1 MNDEQRIPDLFTE
14 QDALG
19 ELPLHCEPDI
29 RTRLEAEPQRST
41 RLAELK
47 VSNRQILADYPPE
60 QMAREIS
67 IRAEREI
74 KQERR
79 QTALRLAVVGIPA
92 MVLLALAVIFLA
104 PMIFDTG
111 KPEEGLLPPEVTRF
125 KGPASLFLHRKVATG
140 DQELKSS
147 SPARPGDLIQISY
160 AAREANHGVI
170 FSVDGRGQVSLHF
183 PDDESGST
191 ILKKKG
197 LVSLGF
203 SYELDDAPDFERFFI
218 VSSKEPIDV
227 RKVLQAAEDLGAER
241 EKKLN
246 LPAGLEHKE
255 LVLKKVQDQ

>member
-19 ELPLHCEPDI
+19 ELPLHCDPDI
-29 RTRLEAEPQRST
+29 RTRLEAEPQRAA
-41 RLAELK
+41 RLAELQ

-60 QMAREIS
+60 QMAREIR
-67 IRAEREI
+67 IRAEREVT
-74 KQERR
+74 QERR
-79 QTALRLAVVGIPA
+79 QMALRLAKVGVPA
-92 MVLLALAVIFLA
+92 MILLALAVIFLA
-104 PMIFDTG
+104 PMIFETG
-111 KPEEGLLPPEVTRF
+111 KPEEGLLPPEATRV

-140 DQELKSS
+140 DEKLESG
-147 SPARPGDLIQISY
+147 SPAKPGDLIQISY

-183 PDDESGST
+183 PDNESGPT

-197 LVSLGF
+197 MVSLDF

-227 RKVLQAAEDLGAER
+227 RRVLKAAEDLGMEQ
-241 EKKLN
+241 EKKLS
-246 LPAGLEHKE
+246 LPAGLQYKE
-255 LVLKKVQDQ
+255 LLLKKKQDQ